1 MLDLIKKIRERT
13 GAGVVAIKKA
23 IDEVGMDEEK
33 VIELLRKSGESKAAK
48 KASREAKEGVVVSYV
63 HSNNRVA
70 SLVKLLC
77 ETDFVARNEEF
88 KQLAKDIAMHVT
100 AMNPKFIKPEDVSD
114 EIINK
119 EKEIWKA
126 QLITEGKNP
135 EMIEKIMVGK
145 EKKFREESALLTQS
159 FVKNPEITI
168 GELIIEKVGK
178 IGENIQVGE
187 IIRFEL

>member
-48 KASREAKEGVVVSYV
+48 KADRVAKEGVVMSYV

-70 SLVKLLC
+70 ALVKLLC

-88 KQLAKDIAMHVT
+88 KELAKDIAMHVT
-100 AMNPKFIKPEDVSD
+100 AMNPKFIKPEDVSA
-114 EIINK
+114 EIVEK
-119 EKEIWKA
+119 EKEIWQA
-126 QLITEGKNP
+126 QLTAEGKKP

-145 EKKFREESALLTQS
+145 EKKFREEAALLTQA

-168 GELIIEKVGK
+168 GELIIEKIGK

-187 IIRFEL
+187 IVRFEL

>member
-1 MLDLIKKIRERT
+1 MLELIKKIRERT

-23 IDEVGMDEEK
+23 IDEVGNDEEK
-33 VIELLRKSGESKAAK
+33 VIEILRKSGQSKAAK
-48 KASREAKEGVVVSYV
+48 KAEREAREGVVVSYV

-70 SLVKLLC
+70 ALVKLLC

-88 KQLAKDIAMHVT
+88 QQLAKDIAMHVT
-100 AMNPKFIKPEDVSD
+100 AMDPKFIKPEDISD
-114 EIINK
+114 SIIEK
-119 EKEIWKA
+119 EKEIWQS
-126 QLITEGKNP
+126 QLTAEGKTT

-159 FVKNPEITI
+159 FVKNPEITV
-168 GELIIEKVGK
+168 GELIVEKIGK

-187 IIRFEL
+187 IIRVEL